1 MSLERESERGR
12 LAADVLKNEV
22 YVEAYTKLETEIIEK
37 WREARSTQDREQLHQ
52 MLLLLTKVQRALES
66 VMSSGKV
73 ADAEI
78 QRRSLR
84 DRIGLPRKA
93 A

>member
-52 MLLLLTKVQRALES
+52 MLLLLAKVQRARES

-78 QRRSLR
+78 QRRSLK
-84 DRIGLPRKA
+84 DKIGRVLRA

>member
-52 MLLLLTKVQRALES
+52 MLLLLAKVQRALES

-78 QRRSLR
+78 QRRSLK
-84 DRIGLPRKA
+84 DKIGRVLRA

>member
-12 LAADVLKNEV
+12 LAADVLNNEV
-22 YVEAYTKLETEIIEK
+22 YRETYTKIDQEIVSK
-37 WREARSTQDREQLHQ
+37 WRAARNEKDREQLHQ
-52 MLLLLTKVQRALES
+52 MQLLLGMIEKEMAS
-66 VMSSGKV
+66 VMQSGKV